1 MADGIISPCTW
12 LWNDRPLNSVKRP
25 PYWKSTYDFD
35 LDHITADDMSFRT
48 SPRNF
53 IQIRRSTAE
62 TNQTTHGRKM
72 TSCPFH
78 LFCKE
83 NGCQN
88 ATVNNAIETVL
99 KYTNVKVNVDFR
111 DGRSPPSW
119 ILVVQKW
126 VLWKA
131 HVRLPVGRQC
141 RPYTSKLFS
150 FWENRVFGFWR
161 QTDRQSNRQGDRQ
174 TDGQAH
180 RIKPLSLSR
189 AAA

>member
-1 MADGIISPCTW
+1 
-12 LWNDRPLNSVKRP
+12 LNSVKRP

-53 IQIRRSTAE
+53 IQIRPPTAE
-62 TNQTTHGRKM
+62 TNQTIRGRKM
-72 TSCPFH
+72 TSCPFFY

-99 KYTNVKVNVDFR
+99 KYTNVKVDVDFR

-126 VLWKA
+126 VL
-131 HVRLPVGRQC
+131 
-141 RPYTSKLFS
+141 
-150 FWENRVFGFWR
+150 
-161 QTDRQSNRQGDRQ
+161 
-174 TDGQAH
+174 
-180 RIKPLSLSR
+180 
-189 AAA
+189 